1 MTANPGTSS
10 HPADGSASH
19 PGAASGRAPRLVAVQ
34 HEDGTDAN
42 RFGRW
47 LAAAGA
53 DVRTVRPDRGEA
65 LPGPAEFDGLVVLGG
80 ALGPLDDEQAPW
92 LAPVRELLAESAA
105 GAFPSFSICLGGE
118 LLAVAAGGTCTH
130 RAYPQVGLHTV
141 EATARA
147 AEDPVFGAAPA
158 EFPTV
163 LWHEEQIE
171 LPERAVLLVTGTDAP
186 VQAFRVGPCAWG
198 TQFHPEAGR
207 ELAAHWAAKTNEHA
221 SMEDYAGRPA
231 EAVVEEIAAA
241 ERALETAQAPLARAF
256 VRAVRRGLTAHPAR

>member
-1 MTANPGTSS
+1 MTANT
-10 HPADGSASH
+10 ALEDAA
-19 PGAASGRAPRLVAVQ
+19 PGAPRIVVIQ

-47 LAAAGA
+47 LAEAGA
-53 DVRTVRPDRGEA
+53 RVRTVRPDRGEA
-65 LPGPAEFDGLVVLGG
+65 LPAPADFDALVVLGG
-80 ALGPLDDEQAPW
+80 AMGPRDDAAAPW
-92 LAPVRELLAESAA
+92 LPAVRALLAASAA
-105 GAFPSFSICLGGE
+105 GAFPSFNICLGGE
-118 LLAVAAGGTCTH
+118 LLAVAADGDCTH
-130 RAYPQVGLHTV
+130 RAFPQVGLHTV
-141 EATARA
+141 RTTAQA

-158 EFPTV
+158 VFPTV

-198 TQFHPEAGR
+198 TQFHPEAGQ